1 MNVPLGIQVGVSLAW
16 LLAYLVLSIRYDRVW
31 DARMRAALSRRL
43 GTDVRWGSIGDTGDP
58 FTDSGGP
65 PTPAW
70 VADGRGTLAQQ
81 LKQTVVLRSA
91 QIAVMVLLGCA
102 PAMGLLG
109 AQILLK
115 FHGLVVGATAFA
127 VIAIFSLYWVGTY
140 RRR

>member
-1 MNVPLGIQVGVSLAW
+1 MNVPLGVQVGVSLAW

-43 GTDVRWGSIGDTGDP
+43 GVDVQWGSIDGGGDP
-58 FTDSGGP
+58 FSDSGGP

-70 VADGRGTLAQQ
+70 VADGRGTLVQQ
-81 LKQTVVLRSA
+81 LKQTVALRSA
-91 QIAVMVLLGCA
+91 QVAVMVLLGCV
-102 PAMGLLG
+102 PPVGLLG
-109 AQILLK
+109 LQILLT